1 MCAVA
6 SAPGAASVRG
16 YVTGTGPKPG
26 APVAGGRSCC
36 LSSPERVAEDVREEK
51 LSLDYARREYGVV
64 IDPQTLV
71 VDAAATAALRREL
84 TPAP

>member
-1 MCAVA
+1 
-6 SAPGAASVRG
+6 
-16 YVTGTGPKPG
+16 
-26 APVAGGRSCC
+26 
-36 LSSPERVAEDVREEK
+36 VAEDVREEK